1 MYKITNH
8 ISYRSTTVFFY
19 FVAFSRRNYYFSIK
33 MYFFFLNLKKN
44 RANILINKN
53 AGLHKYDFTEFFDM
67 RFFD

>member
-8 ISYRSTTVFFY
+8 ISYRSTTVFFILLHFQEELLLFY
-19 FVAFSRRNYYFSIK
+19 KNV
-33 MYFFFLNLKKN
+33 FFFLNLKKN